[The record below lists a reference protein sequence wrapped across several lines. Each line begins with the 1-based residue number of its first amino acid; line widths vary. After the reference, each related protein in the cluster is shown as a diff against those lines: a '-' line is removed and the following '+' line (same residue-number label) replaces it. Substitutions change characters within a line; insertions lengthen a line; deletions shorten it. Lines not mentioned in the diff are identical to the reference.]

1 MWTIVI
7 HTQCVTIEPKD
18 SSFTFGSMV
27 ESDGV
32 DERGRFGAFVHQGQL
47 AEDGPADDHHLKA
60 KYVSVNS
67 STETLQI

>member
-1 MWTIVI
+1 
-7 HTQCVTIEPKD
+7 
-18 SSFTFGSMV
+18 MV

-60 KYVSVNS
+60 NYVSVNS